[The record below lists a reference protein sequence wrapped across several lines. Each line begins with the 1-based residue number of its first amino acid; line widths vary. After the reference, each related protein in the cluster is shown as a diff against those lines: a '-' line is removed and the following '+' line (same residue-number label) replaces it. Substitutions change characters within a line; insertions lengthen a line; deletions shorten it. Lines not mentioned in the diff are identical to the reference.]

1 MSEMLGVE
9 HPHNENPQRFPAGG
23 SLNCRQTTGSE
34 VALNAEVD
42 RGRAEVAVGICRVR
56 QRESRRRRSGVIRPH
71 APEEYEA
78 CPEDDRNW
86 DWKAGPDVRDAISPA
101 IAREARTA
109 AFLAEQAILLTPYA
123 ANIFVDAASDSLL
136 DAFMRL
142 ESIARGNYA
151 ADDSLAAFPP
161 FEEAALP
168 SPPRIGVK
176 ALFEAWAKGTQPAT
190 STVDRWSAVFN
201 SADKHFPDA
210 FDIDLPPQKRG

>member
-1 MSEMLGVE
+1 M
-9 HPHNENPQRFPAGG
+9 
-23 SLNCRQTTGSE
+23 
-34 VALNAEVD
+34 
-42 RGRAEVAVGICRVR
+42 
-56 QRESRRRRSGVIRPH
+56 
-71 APEEYEA
+71 
-78 CPEDDRNW
+78 
-86 DWKAGPDVRDAISPA
+86 
-101 IAREARTA
+101 
-109 AFLAEQAILLTPYA
+109 LTPYA

-201 SADKHFPDA
+201 SVDKHFPDA